1 LVEKTTCI
9 GREANVCGILF
20 RPCPGLPEACAD
32 PHGLRLSTRLAP
44 FHTACAFPHGLRR
57 GLLSLALRASLC
69 SKVSPYAR
77 SSPREM

>member
-32 PHGLRLSTRLAP
+32 PHGLR
-44 FHTACAFPHGLRR
+44 R